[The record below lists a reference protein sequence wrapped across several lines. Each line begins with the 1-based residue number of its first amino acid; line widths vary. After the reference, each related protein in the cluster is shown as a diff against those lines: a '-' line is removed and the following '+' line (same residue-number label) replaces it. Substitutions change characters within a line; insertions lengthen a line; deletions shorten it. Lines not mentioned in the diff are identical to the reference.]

1 MTFRTTLLFLSALM
15 MAAPQ
20 LRAQIKLPNPL
31 GNTSR
36 QAAESSAKR
45 DTVVLV
51 EQGSPRQSL
60 EQYYSLA
67 RDGKWQ
73 AAGRYLVMPEG
84 TDSTVIARQAERLK
98 AVLDR
103 YLWVDFNELSPRLV
117 GDTADGLSEV
127 MEQIGVIPRPNGLYE
142 PVRLVRTQRADGQTF
157 WAFAPSTVRRIDEW
171 YGDIGENWLRELFP
185 EPLRRTGP
193 LRVQW
198 WQWLALLA
206 LVPVVMLA
214 GTVLERLI
222 MLGLRFIVRKT
233 TPTWDNELLTQLRSP
248 LLLVCVALFTGPLVG
263 HIGLNAAVEGFVAS
277 TIKALITIAFFWALI
292 RGLDVAQRRIISTA
306 WANQRADVLSLAPL
320 GGRLA
325 KIFVAFLGITAVLSL
340 FNIPVGT
347 LLAGVGIGGIAIAL
361 GAQKTL
367 ENVIGSLAIV
377 GDKPFEVGD
386 WIKVEDVEGT
396 VEAVRLRSTRIRTFD
411 RTVVTYPNGKLADMR
426 LESYAARDR
435 YRLHTTVGLSYQTGS
450 DTVLA
455 VARGIEAFLRQH
467 PKIWPD
473 MVISRVKAFGPYA
486 IEIDVNAWFLC
497 ADMNEFRAVR
507 EAALVGIL
515 KVVEENGA
523 SPAIPTT
530 RLVMD
535 QPSPTI

>member
-1 MTFRTTLLFLSALM
+1 MPFRTTLLVIAALSTTT
-15 MAAPQ
+15 PGIQ
-20 LRAQIKLPNPL
+20 AQIKLPNPL
-31 GNTSR
+31 GAALK
-36 QAAESSAKR
+36 QAQESTARR
-45 DTVVLV
+45 DSMVLV
-51 EQGSPRQSL
+51 EQGSPRQSM
-60 EQYYSLA
+60 EQFFTLA
-67 RDGKWQ
+67 RDGKWK
-73 AAGRYLVMPEG
+73 AAGRYLSMPEG
-84 TDSTVIARQAERLK
+84 ADSVLGGRQAERLK

-103 YLWVDFNELSPRLV
+103 YLWVDVNELSPRLV

-127 MEQIGVIPRPNGLYE
+127 MEQVGVIPRPNGLYE
-142 PVRLVRTQRADGQTF
+142 PVRLVRTQAADGQTY

-171 YGDIGENWLRELFP
+171 YGDIGDNWIRELFP

-222 MLGLRFIVRKT
+222 ALGLRVLVRKT

-248 LLLVCVALFTGPLVG
+248 LLLVCVALFIGPLIG
-263 HIGLNAAVEGFVAS
+263 HIGLNAEVEGFVGS
-277 TIKALITIAFFWALI
+277 TIKALVTVAVFWALI
-292 RGLDVAQRRIISTA
+292 RGLDVAQRRIISSA

-325 KIFVAFLGITAVLSL
+325 KIFVTFLGITAVLSL

-347 LLAGVGIGGIAIAL
+347 LLAGLGIGGIAIAL

-386 WIKVEDVEGT
+386 WIKVEEVEGT
-396 VEAVRLRSTRIRTFD
+396 VEAVRLRSTRIRTMD
-411 RTVVTYPNGKLADMR
+411 RTIVTYPNGKLADMR
-426 LESYAARDR
+426 LESYAPRDR
-435 YRLHTTVGLSYQTGS
+435 YRLNTQVGLSYQTGS

-455 VARGIEAFLRQH
+455 VARGIEVFLREH

-473 MVISRVKAFGPYA
+473 MIISRVKAFGPYA

-497 ADMNEFRAVR
+497 ADMSEFRAVR
-507 EAALVGIL
+507 EEALIGIL

-535 QPSPTI
+535 QAPPAH

>member
-1 MTFRTTLLFLSALM
+1 MPFRRTLLVVIALS
-15 MAAPQ
+15 MAAPVLQ
-20 LRAQIKLPNPL
+20 AQIKLPNPL
-31 GNTSR
+31 GGAKP
-36 QAAESSAKR
+36 AADSFRR
-45 DTVVLV
+45 DTTVLV
-51 EQGSPRQSL
+51 EPGSPRQSM
-60 EQYYSLA
+60 EQFFALA
-67 RDGKWQ
+67 KEGRWR

-84 TDSTVIARQAERLK
+84 ADSVEISRQAERLK

-103 YLWVDFNELSPRLV
+103 YLWVDVSDLSPRLV
-117 GDTADGLSEV
+117 GDTADGLSDV
-127 MEQIGVIPRPNGLYE
+127 MEQVGVIPRPNGLYE
-142 PVRLVRTQRADGQTF
+142 PVRLVRTQADGQTF

-171 YGDIGENWLRELFP
+171 YGDIGDSWIRELFP

-214 GTVLERLI
+214 GTVLERVI
-222 MLGLRFIVRKT
+222 MLGLRLVVRKT
-233 TPTWDNELLTQLRSP
+233 SATWDNDLLAQMRAP

-263 HIGLNAAVEGFVAS
+263 QIGLNASVQGFVAS
-277 TIKALITIAFFWALI
+277 TVKALITIAFFWALI
-292 RGLDVAQRRIISTA
+292 RGLDIAQRRIISSA
-306 WANQRADVLSLAPL
+306 WASQRADVLSLAPL

-325 KIFVAFLGITAVLSL
+325 KIFVTFLGLTAVLSL

-347 LLAGVGIGGIAIAL
+347 LLAGLGIGGIAIAL

-386 WIKVEDVEGT
+386 WIKVEDVEGS

-411 RTVVTYPNGKLADMR
+411 RTIVTYPNGKLADMR
-426 LESYAARDR
+426 LETYAPRDR
-435 YRLHTTVGLSYQTGS
+435 YRLNTKVGLSYQTGS

-455 VARGIEAFLRQH
+455 VARGIELFLREH

-473 MVISRVKAFGPYA
+473 MIISRVKAFGPYA
-486 IEIDVNAWFLC
+486 IEIEVNAWFLC
-497 ADMNEFRAVR
+497 ADMNEFRVVR
-507 EAALVGIL
+507 EQALIGIL
-515 KVVEENGA
+515 RVVEENGA

-535 QPSPTI
+535 QQESPTA